1 MPEQKKPPK
10 EKSIGD
16 EIVGGLNAARNPGYA
31 AYRREA
37 EAMGEK
43 VLTPEQWA
51 AKKKRGE

>member
-16 EIVGGLNAARNPGYA
+16 EIVGGITAARHPGYA
-31 AYRREA
+31 AYKREA

-43 VLTPEQWA
+43 VLSPQEW
-51 AKKKRGE
+51 AKKNGK